1 MTRTKSFED
10 LRRQIDADPGRRAD
24 VEEYKCAIADAT
36 ALADAREQRD
46 AVRSGA
52 SGEPRARNDMAI
64 VHQRQA
70 DRYLD
75 ALEGYVRELG
85 GRLEVR
91 AVFPDESVV
100 LLAPPEPE
108 SAGDHAEPIAG
119 SAR

>member
-1 MTRTKSFED
+1 MTRTKSFEN
-10 LRRQIDADPGRRAD
+10 LRRQIDADPGRRAH

-36 ALADAREQRD
+36 ALADALEQRD
-46 AVRSGA
+46 AVRSEA

-75 ALEGYVRELG
+75 ALESYVAELG

-91 AVFPDESVV
+91 AVFPGSTVTLVASSEETADARV
-100 LLAPPEPE
+100 EPVAE
-108 SAGDHAEPIAG
+108 SAT
-119 SAR
+119 